1 MSININI
8 LPQGT
13 LAIYEQIIMQLKNAI
28 VTGELRSGEALPSIR
43 ALAADLQVSVIT
55 TKRAYEELEKE
66 GFELDGIDEELF
78 VQDIEGIPTDSEDWD
93 NTHPKEIFELI
104 KSSGVLN
111 DNYKHEIMEAYC
123 EVRSFDEWA
132 DLVERYGENWDDDI
146 IFYKGQD
153 MYDVAYNLVNECYD
167 LEKMLGNLASY
178 FDYNAFARD
187 LSFDG
192 YSETERGVIEIR

>member
-1 MSININI
+1 MR
-8 LPQGT
+8 
-13 LAIYEQIIMQLKNAI
+13 KCK
-28 VTGELRSGEALPSIR
+28 GERQMNRIAMVIGSWGSYNECNER
-43 ALAADLQVSVIT
+43 ALGSKWLDFDDYDDWDEII
-55 TKRAYEELEKE
+55 EELEKE

>member
-1 MSININI
+1 MNGYIS
-8 LPQGT
+8 
-13 LAIYEQIIMQLKNAI
+13 E
-28 VTGELRSGEALPSIR
+28 
-43 ALAADLQVSVIT
+43 LAAIFVRFVPDVGKQRVFIT
-55 TKRAYEELEKE
+55 VRINHIVP
-66 GFELDGIDEELF
+66 FFGI
-78 VQDIEGIPTDSEDWD
+78 I
-93 NTHPKEIFELI
+93 
-104 KSSGVLN
+104 
-111 DNYKHEIMEAYC
+111 
-123 EVRSFDEWA
+123 
-132 DLVERYGENWDDDI
+132 RYDENWDDDI

>member
-1 MSININI
+1 M
-8 LPQGT
+8 
-13 LAIYEQIIMQLKNAI
+13 
-28 VTGELRSGEALPSIR
+28 
-43 ALAADLQVSVIT
+43 
-55 TKRAYEELEKE
+55 
-66 GFELDGIDEELF
+66 
-78 VQDIEGIPTDSEDWD
+78 
-93 NTHPKEIFELI
+93 
-104 KSSGVLN
+104 N

>member
-1 MSININI
+1 MNRIAMVIGSWGSYNECN
-8 LPQGT
+8 
-13 LAIYEQIIMQLKNAI
+13 E
-28 VTGELRSGEALPSIR
+28 R
-43 ALAADLQVSVIT
+43 ALGSKWLDFDDYDDCDEII
-55 TKRAYEELEKE
+55 EELEKE

>member
-1 MSININI
+1 MD
-8 LPQGT
+8 
-13 LAIYEQIIMQLKNAI
+13 EII
-28 VTGELRSGEALPSIR
+28 
-43 ALAADLQVSVIT
+43 
-55 TKRAYEELEKE
+55 EELEKE